1 MTETNPTASDPD
13 LPPDPDTAEPAPEAP
28 DLDRPSD
35 PGSPGPVEPE
45 QPIPDVSPAPGDGPV
60 TSELDGPP
68 ELDRVVE
75 EQPEPT
81 SRVDG

>member
-1 MTETNPTASDPD
+1 MTETNPTAPDPD
-13 LPPDPDTAEPAPEAP
+13 LLTDPDTAEPAPEAP

-35 PGSPGPVEPE
+35 PGTPGPAEPE
-45 QPIPDVSPAPGDGPV
+45 QPIPDVSPAPTDGAV

-81 SRVDG
+81 SDAD